1 MKSFRF
7 SLDRVLAWRRTQSTL
22 AESKLERLR
31 ADLRAIRQEEGEVGR
46 RQSQVE
52 FETVRSVSVF
62 GADLGAL
69 ESVRRWARSEIR
81 RLQAA
86 AASLE
91 PAIAAQEREVVE
103 ARRRVMLLERLRER
117 RHAGWK
123 AEFERELAELAG
135 ESALA
140 QWRRVS

>member
-7 SLDRVLAWRRTQSTL
+7 SLDRVLGWRKTQATL

-31 ADLRAIRQEEGEVGR
+31 ADLRAIRQEENDVVQ

-52 FETVRSVSVF
+52 SETVRSISVF

-69 ESVRRWARSEIR
+69 ESVRRWARSEGC
-81 RLQAA
+81 RLAAA

-91 PAIAAQEREVVE
+91 TAIAAQDREVVE
-103 ARRRVMLLERLRER
+103 ARRRVLLLERLRER
-117 RHAGWK
+117 RLAGWK
-123 AEFERELAELAG
+123 ADFERELAELAG
-135 ESALA
+135 ESAIA